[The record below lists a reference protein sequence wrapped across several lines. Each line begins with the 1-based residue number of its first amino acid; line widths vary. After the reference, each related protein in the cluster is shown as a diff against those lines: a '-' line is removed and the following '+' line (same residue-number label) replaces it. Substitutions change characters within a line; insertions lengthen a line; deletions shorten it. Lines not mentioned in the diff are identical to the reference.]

1 MELKGRSHPNVLL
14 LANYQPD
21 SQASMAAFSELMARE
36 LSSRGCVV
44 KTIRPRPYFGKLKF
58 LGAGIRKWLAYLD
71 KYLLFLPEL
80 VQEKK
85 WADVVHI
92 CDHSNGVYMQWI
104 IDTPHVV
111 TCHDLL
117 AVRAGLGEDTNC
129 PLSPVG
135 WILQHWIL
143 SGLRKASTVACDSTN
158 TLVDAERLLGYVGG
172 RRIVLIPLALNNT
185 FAVLPKSVV
194 DQRLKAIAGL
204 NFDVPYL
211 LHVGS
216 SQPRKNREGVLSAFA
231 KIKDK
236 FNGQCVFAGGALT
249 ERQRQLAHELGIQD
263 RVVEVVGCDGQTLEA
278 LYNRAFVFVF
288 PSYTEGFGWP
298 IHEAQACGCPVI
310 SSSVEPCP
318 ETAGAGAII
327 CNPDDID
334 GIARNI
340 RGLNDEERKRLINL
354 GFDNLNRFTAQ
365 VMTDRY
371 LELYKNAIA
380 DKQADLSD

>member
-1 MELKGRSHPNVLL
+1 MELKGRSNPNVLL

-21 SQASMAAFSELMARE
+21 SQASMAAFSQLMAHE
-36 LSSRGCVV
+36 LSSRGCDV

-58 LGAGIRKWLAYLD
+58 LGSGIRKWLAYLD

-80 VQEKK
+80 MQEKK

-92 CDHSNGVYMQWI
+92 CDHSNGVYVPLI
-104 IDTPHVV
+104 AGTPHVV

-117 AVRAGLGEDTNC
+117 AVRAGLGEDTTC

-135 WILQHWIL
+135 WILQRWIL
-143 SGLRKASTVACDSTN
+143 SGLRKSSAVACDSTN
-158 TLVDAERLLGYVGG
+158 TLIDAERLLGYVGG

-185 FAVLPKSVV
+185 FTVLPKAVAEK
-194 DQRLKAIAGL
+194 RLKAIAGL
-204 NFDVPYL
+204 NFDIPYL

-216 SQPRKNREGVLSAFA
+216 SQPRKNREGVLSVFA

-236 FNGQCVFAGGALT
+236 FNGQCVFAGTPLT
-249 ERQRQLAHELGIQD
+249 EAQRQLASELGIRD
-263 RVVEVVGCDGQTLEA
+263 RVVEVVGCDGETLEA

-288 PSYTEGFGWP
+288 PSFTEGFGWP

-310 SSSVEPCP
+310 ASSVEPCP
-318 ETAGAGAII
+318 ETAGSGAII
-327 CNPDDID
+327 CDPSDID
-334 GIARNI
+334 GIAESI
-340 RGLNDEERKRLINL
+340 LKITDEERKRLSAL
-354 GFDNLNRFTAQ
+354 GFENLKRFTAQ
-365 VMTDRY
+365 VMTDNY

-380 DKQADLSD
+380 DKHA